1 MQQYKRYNLDE
12 INPVFAQ
19 VILIKENKEHYKAY
33 ESSVLKVLG
42 KTVLSVVSVEVGP
55 QAAFEKAGEMNKAT
69 LKALANQ
76 QTKQH

>member
-33 ESSVLKVLG
+33 ECNVLKVLG
-42 KTVLSVVSVEVGP
+42 NKVLCIAFVEISP
-55 QAAFEKAGEMNKAT
+55 QAAFDKAGELNKAY

-76 QTKQH
+76 